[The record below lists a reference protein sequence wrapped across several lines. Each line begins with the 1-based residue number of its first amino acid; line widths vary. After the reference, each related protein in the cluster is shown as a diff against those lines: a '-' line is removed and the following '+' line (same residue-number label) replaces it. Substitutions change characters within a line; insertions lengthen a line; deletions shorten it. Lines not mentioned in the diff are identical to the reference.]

1 MSNSSPYDVLVIGAG
16 LAGLTAASLLA
27 KRGLR
32 VGVLEHG
39 DTPGGS
45 CGIFKRQGAIFD
57 QGSSML
63 YGFGESGFNAHR
75 FVMNCL
81 EEPMDVIRHTM
92 LYTVHFKGKVIHFW
106 PDMERFVEE
115 LSEVFPAER
124 DGIRRF
130 YADMGKLYH
139 HVMAETPNYTTPDET
154 DPVAGLKGL
163 MRHPISYIR
172 FLRYLNLS
180 ASTLLARY
188 FRDPEIFHFFDKLTS
203 TYCYATVQEAPA
215 ILAAVMF
222 VDNHVGG
229 SYYPAGSTLFLTGKL
244 EKAIEQNGGV
254 IHYHSTVTQLL
265 FEHHQVIGA
274 RTADGAL
281 YQAQDVLY
289 SGTVW
294 NLYGSLIPASQTT
307 PKRRHWAEAQQPT
320 YPSVV
325 LYALVDRDAIPADT
339 QPVEM
344 LVGNPEAIDESEVTV
359 YLPSIDDPSICAA
372 DEHVLEAIGPS
383 FGEWMGLTDDAYR
396 LRKTAEKQRLLAVL
410 ARRFPGIERHI
421 RYAEIATPRTI
432 ARYCLK
438 NGGAVA
444 GPKQMLGQ
452 HMFKR
457 LHTRTE
463 WQHLYCCGESTV
475 MGTGTPTVTTSG
487 LSAANA
493 VLKSRGL
500 PPFVYQPNQKNF
512 VRILPPHPKQDEVYP
527 QISPALRTLMGMAGA
542 CQFCEKPRC
551 IDSSLLDVPAI
562 LRRVAVGNVI
572 GAQKAMRALPDDSVL
587 TVTESHCIEN
597 ERIGHPVPIRRILHQ
612 ITEMEQV

>member
-1 MSNSSPYDVLVIGAG
+1 MKYDVLVIGAG
-16 LAGLTAASLLA
+16 LSGLTAASLLA

-45 CGIFKRQGAIFD
+45 CGVFKRQGAIFD

-63 YGFGESGFNAHR
+63 YGFGERGFNAHR

-81 EEPMDVIRHTM
+81 EEPIDVIRHEM
-92 LYTVHFKGKVIHFW
+92 LYTVYFKGKAIRFW
-106 PDMERFVEE
+106 PNIERFVAE
-115 LSEVFPAER
+115 LSEVFSAER
-124 DGIRRF
+124 NAIRRF
-130 YADMGKLYH
+130 YADMGKLYR
-139 HVMAETPNYTTPDET
+139 HVMAESPNYTTPDET
-154 DPVAGLKGL
+154 DPVAGLRGL
-163 MRHPISYIR
+163 LRHPISYVR
-172 FLRYLNLS
+172 FLSYLNIS
-180 ASTLLARY
+180 ARKLLARY
-188 FRDPEIFHFFDKLTS
+188 FRDPEIFNFFDKLTS

-215 ILAAVMF
+215 ILAAIMF

-244 EKAIEQNGGV
+244 EKVIEENGGD
-254 IHYHSTVTQLL
+254 IHYGSAVKEIL
-265 FEHHQVIGA
+265 FEQGKAVGVC
-274 RTADGAL
+274 TADGTVYHA
-281 YQAQDVLY
+281 ADVIY

-294 NLYGSLIPASQTT
+294 NLYGSLIPARQTT
-307 PKRRHWAEAQQPT
+307 EKRRHWAEAQQPT

-325 LYALVDRDAIPADT
+325 LYALVDRIAIPADAE
-339 QPVEM
+339 PVEM

-359 YLPSIDDPSICAA
+359 YLPSMDDPSICAS
-372 DEHVLEAIGPS
+372 DEHVVEAIGPS
-383 FGEWMGLTDDAYR
+383 FGEWAGLTDDAYR
-396 LRKTAEKQRLLAVL
+396 LRKAAEKQRLLAVL
-410 ARRFPGIERHI
+410 ARRFPNIERHV
-421 RYAEIATPRTI
+421 RYAEVATPRTI

-493 VLKSRGL
+493 VLKRRGL
-500 PPFVYQPNQKNF
+500 QPFVYQQNQKNY
-512 VRILPPHPKQDEVYP
+512 VRVLTPNPKREEVYP
-527 QISPALRTLMGMAGA
+527 QIDSRLRTLMGMACA

-551 IDSSLLDVPAI
+551 IDRKVLDVVGI
-562 LRRVAVGNVI
+562 MRRVAVGNFI
-572 GAQKAMRALPDDSVL
+572 GAKRAMCALPDDSIV
-587 TVTESHCIEN
+587 TVAEARCIEN
-597 ERIGHPVPIRRILHQ
+597 ERIGNPVPIRRILHQ
-612 ITEMEQV
+612 LSEMEQV

>member
-1 MSNSSPYDVLVIGAG
+1 MQYDVLVIGAG
-16 LAGLTAASLLA
+16 LSGLTAASLLA

-63 YGFGESGFNAHR
+63 YGFGERDFNAHR

-81 EEPMDVIRHTM
+81 EEPIDVIRHEM
-92 LYTVHFKGKVIHFW
+92 LYTVHFKGKAIRFW
-106 PDMERFVEE
+106 PDIERFVEE

-124 DGIRRF
+124 DAIRRF
-130 YADMGKLYH
+130 YTDMGKLYR
-139 HVMAETPNYTTPDET
+139 HVMAEKPNYTTPDET
-154 DPVAGLKGL
+154 DPIAGLSGL
-163 MRHPISYIR
+163 LRYPISYIR
-172 FLRYLNLS
+172 FLSYLNIS
-180 ASTLLARY
+180 ARKLLARY
-188 FRDPEIFHFFDKLTS
+188 FRDPEIFNFFDKLTS

-215 ILAAVMF
+215 ILAAIMF

-244 EKAIEQNGGV
+244 EKVIEENVGV
-254 IHYHSTVTQLL
+254 IRYGSTVKEIL
-265 FEHHQVIGA
+265 FEQRKAMGV
-274 RTADGAL
+274 RTEDGTM
-281 YQAQDVLY
+281 YQAEDVIY

-294 NLYGSLIPASQTT
+294 NLYGLLIPAQKTT
-307 PKRRHWAEAQQPT
+307 KKRRQWAKAQQPT

-325 LYALVDRDAIPADT
+325 LYALVNRIAIPAGA

-344 LVGNPEAIDESEVTV
+344 LVGNPDAIDESEVTA

-372 DEHVLEAIGPS
+372 DEHVVEAIGPS
-383 FGEWMGLTDDAYR
+383 FGEWVGLTDEAYR
-396 LRKTAEKQRLLAVL
+396 LRKAAEKQRLLAVL
-410 ARRFPGIERHI
+410 ARRFPDFERHV

-432 ARYCLK
+432 ERYCLK
-438 NGGAVA
+438 NGGTVA
-444 GPKQMLGQ
+444 GPKQVLGQ

-463 WQHLYCCGESTV
+463 WQHLYCSGESTV
-475 MGTGTPTVTTSG
+475 LGTGTPTVTTSG

-500 PPFVYQPNQKNF
+500 ELFVYQPNQKNH
-512 VRILPPHPKQDEVYP
+512 VRVLTPNPKPEDVYP
-527 QISPALRTLMGMAGA
+527 QLDSALRSLMDMAAA

-551 IDSSLLDVPAI
+551 IDRKVLDVPAI
-562 LRRVAVGNVI
+562 MRRVAVGNVA
-572 GAQKAMRALPDDSVL
+572 GAKKTISTCPDIPILADA
-587 TVTESHCIEN
+587 EARCIEN
-597 ERIGHPVPIRRILHQ
+597 GRIGKPVPIRRILHQ
-612 ITEMEQV
+612 LSEMEQV

>member
-1 MSNSSPYDVLVIGAG
+1 MQYDVLVIGAG
-16 LAGLTAASLLA
+16 LSGLTAASLLA

-63 YGFGESGFNAHR
+63 YGFGEQGFNAHR

-81 EEPMDVIRHTM
+81 EEPIDVIRHEM
-92 LYTVHFKGKVIHFW
+92 LYTVHFNGKAIRFW
-106 PDMERFVEE
+106 PDIKRFTQE
-115 LSEVFPAER
+115 LSDVFPNER
-124 DGIRRF
+124 DAICRF
-130 YADMGKLYH
+130 YADMGKLYR
-139 HVMAETPNYTTPDET
+139 HVMAEKPNYTTPDET
-154 DPVAGLKGL
+154 DPVAGLSGL
-163 MRHPISYIR
+163 LRHPINYIR
-172 FLRYLNLS
+172 FLSYLNISARKLLS
-180 ASTLLARY
+180 RY
-188 FRDPEIFHFFDKLTS
+188 FRDPEIFNFFDKLTS
-203 TYCYATVQEAPA
+203 TYCYATVQEAPG

-244 EKAIEQNGGV
+244 EKVIEENGGDL
-254 IHYHSTVTQLL
+254 HYGCTVKEIL
-265 FEHHQVIGA
+265 FEQRKAVGV
-274 RTADGAL
+274 RTEDGAV
-281 YQAQDVLY
+281 YQAEDVIY

-294 NLYGSLIPASQTT
+294 NLYSTLIPAHQTT
-307 PKRRHWAEAQQPT
+307 EKRRHWAKAQQPT

-325 LYALVDRDAIPADT
+325 LYALVDRIAIPAHA
-339 QPVEM
+339 QPIEM

-372 DEHVLEAIGPS
+372 DEHVVEAIGPS
-383 FGEWMGLTDDAYR
+383 FGDWTGLSDEAYR
-396 LRKTAEKQRLLAVL
+396 LRKESEKQRLLAVL
-410 ARRFPGIERHI
+410 ARRFPGIEGHV
-421 RYAEIATPRTI
+421 RYAEVATPRTI
-432 ARYCLK
+432 ERYCLK

-500 PPFVYQPNQKNF
+500 ELFVYQPNQKNH
-512 VRILPPHPKQDEVYP
+512 VRVLAPNPKPEDAYP
-527 QISPALRTLMGMAGA
+527 QLDSALRSLMAMAGA

-551 IDSSLLDVPAI
+551 IDRKVLDVPAI
-562 LRRVAVGNVI
+562 MRRVAVGNVA
-572 GAQKAMRALPDDSVL
+572 GAQKAVSACPDIPIL
-587 TVTESHCIEN
+587 TDAETRCIEN
-597 ERIGHPVPIRRILHQ
+597 GRIGKPVPIRQILHQ
-612 ITEMEQV
+612 LSEMEQV